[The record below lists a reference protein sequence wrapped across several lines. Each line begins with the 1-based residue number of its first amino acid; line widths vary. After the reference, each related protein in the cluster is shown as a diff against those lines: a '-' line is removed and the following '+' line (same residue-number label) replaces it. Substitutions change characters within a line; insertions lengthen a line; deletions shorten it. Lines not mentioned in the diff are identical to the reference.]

1 VDLFFVLSG
10 FLISGLLFSDLTS
23 NGSIALRR
31 FYLRRGL
38 KIYPAFYFFLA
49 GTSLLWPVAL
59 PHKFLLSEVFFLQS
73 YLPHIWQH
81 TWSLAVEEHFY
92 FVLPLLL
99 LVLHR
104 GKRLH
109 YLPILSLL
117 LVIGCF
123 LGRVATGVWSPGHKE
138 WMLVS
143 THLRIDGLFAGV
155 TLGYLYHFRSEK
167 FVAYSRWWTG
177 PLGFLLL
184 LPALLGGEISF
195 SPLKLSLLLTLN
207 LAAFG
212 LIVLWAVPR
221 TYVRSR
227 VLEEIGR
234 YSYSIYLWHFVVA
247 AIWDNQRGCTWV
259 GFGGVVL
266 TTLAVGIAMALIV
279 EAPVLRLRDS
289 LIPARVR
296 KAGSEDDDMKPST
309 SLAEVS
315 A

>member
-49 GTSLLWPVAL
+49 GTSLLWPVTL

-143 THLRIDGLFAGV
+143 THLRI
-155 TLGYLYHFRSEK
+155 
-167 FVAYSRWWTG
+167 
-177 PLGFLLL
+177 
-184 LPALLGGEISF
+184 
-195 SPLKLSLLLTLN
+195 
-207 LAAFG
+207 
-212 LIVLWAVPR
+212 
-221 TYVRSR
+221 
-227 VLEEIGR
+227 
-234 YSYSIYLWHFVVA
+234 
-247 AIWDNQRGCTWV
+247 
-259 GFGGVVL
+259 
-266 TTLAVGIAMALIV
+266 
-279 EAPVLRLRDS
+279 
-289 LIPARVR
+289 
-296 KAGSEDDDMKPST
+296 
-309 SLAEVS
+309 
-315 A
+315 